1 MTKKD
6 ITLLASR
13 YTQILNEGIF
23 DRFKKKP
30 QETENDNKQYQG
42 VLNKSEE
49 TIAVNIFGVKTQM
62 NYRSLMRDSELV
74 ETIGQ
79 EPNFV
84 ELRIYKTSQY
94 DSGSRDQDIFI
105 PVVVIHSEDDY
116 PRPRAF
122 IANVG
127 SGVETRESAMQ
138 QLTKLGAKY
147 QEKRNNS

>member
-1 MTKKD
+1 MTRKD
-6 ITLLASR
+6 IALLSSR

-30 QETENDNKQYQG
+30 QETDNNQSDSRVEDEQKI
-42 VLNKSEE
+42 
-49 TIAVNIFGVKTQM
+49 TVNIFGVKTPM
-62 NYRSLMRDSELV
+62 SYNSLMYDGELV

-122 IANVG
+122 IARVG
-127 SGVETRESAMQ
+127 SGVETKEAAMQ
-138 QLTKLGAKY
+138 ELTKLGAKY
-147 QEKRNNS
+147 QENRNNS